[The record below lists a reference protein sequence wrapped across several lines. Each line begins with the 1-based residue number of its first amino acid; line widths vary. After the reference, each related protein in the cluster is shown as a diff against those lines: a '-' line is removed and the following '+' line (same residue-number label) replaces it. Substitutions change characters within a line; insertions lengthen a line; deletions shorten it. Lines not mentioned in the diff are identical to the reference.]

1 MVFVFSHLV
10 GGPLDGLLGLGVG
23 LVGVVQGDLHLVD
36 VRLKLLLDP
45 AGEKTQLLGN

>member
-1 MVFVFSHLV
+1 MVVVFSHLV